1 MKRRSVAKVKP
12 RTKVKRKKGANTKM
26 KKPSQVPTKLD
37 RTFESR
43 DELAAA
49 WNEAGRE
56 YFSEYSARLS
66 RYYGTGDQ
74 NVDLDMNDPRPE
86 SMGDQVMRAVIELQ
100 AARKRPRDIFDP
112 AYVPLFSWIKKS
124 ERSLNFVT
132 ILGRDEVLVRRGSA
146 WQDDATTFHL
156 RGDEATPLT
165 DIRGVHRSR
174 NRDYL
179 VLARNAGLEI
189 RDARAGIAGLS
200 GPPIAM
206 LPWPDRDIFRPR
218 GLAYAAAWEPIEDP
232 LAIEQLGVS
241 DDGMRIVVN
250 CYGQGI
256 LLASRHRGERPWT
269 LLWPDARAPY
279 QSGDDDYV
287 PDAGDMTH
295 VAISRDG
302 TRLAFGC
309 QDTGHFLAEIDRAG
323 EPQWY
328 ATVGNLSE
336 YPHYACF
343 SDDGRY
349 VALNSCHFYNGA
361 TISFAWD
368 GNRGV
373 NLDAYEEHPQAPC
386 IDDGLRVYAAC
397 AVDRAVTKAVG
408 HNIADSGG
416 GFLLAG
422 AGLLKLCD
430 PTGAIGFA
438 QGFGSSAGSI
448 DFCPETRQ
456 LALSSY
462 SGFVHLYD
470 PYQDELPGRID
481 GYRPRRELARW
492 LMWEHLPAGPLR
504 W

>member
-1 MKRRSVAKVKP
+1 MK
-12 RTKVKRKKGANTKM
+12 KRKKATKE
-26 KKPSQVPTKLD
+26 LE
-37 RTFESR
+37 RTFGSR

-49 WNEAGRE
+49 WNEAGRA

-66 RYYGTGDQ
+66 RYYGDGDQ
-74 NVDLDMNDPRPE
+74 KVDLDMRDPRTE
-86 SMGDQVMRAVIELQ
+86 AMGDQVMRAVIELQ
-100 AARKRPRDIFDP
+100 AERKRPRDVFDP
-112 AYVPLFSWIKKS
+112 AYAPLFPWITKN
-124 ERSLNFVT
+124 ERSLGFVT
-132 ILGRDEVLVRRGSA
+132 ILGPDELLVRRGAA
-146 WQDDATTFHL
+146 WQEDCVTFHL
-156 RGDEATPLT
+156 RGNEATPLP

-179 VLARNAGLEI
+179 VLARGGGLEI

-200 GPPIAM
+200 GPPLAT
-206 LPWPDRDIFRPR
+206 LPWPDLDIFRPR
-218 GLAYAAAWEPIEDP
+218 GLAANAEWEPIEGP
-232 LAIEQLGVS
+232 LEIEQLAIS

-250 CYGQGI
+250 CYRQGI

-269 LLWPDARAPY
+269 LIWPDARAPY
-279 QSGDDDYV
+279 QSDDDAV

-309 QDTGHFLAEIDRAG
+309 QDTSHFLAEIDRAG

-349 VALNSCHFYNGA
+349 VALSSCHFYNGA
-361 TISFAWD
+361 TISFAWE
-368 GNRGV
+368 GNRGAD
-373 NLDAYEEHPQAPC
+373 LEAYEEHPQAPC
-386 IDDGLRVYAAC
+386 IDDNLRVYAAC
-397 AVDRAVTKAVG
+397 AVDHGVTSAVDRKMAK
-408 HNIADSGG
+408 GG
-416 GFLLAG
+416 GFVLAG
-422 AGLLKLCD
+422 AGLLKLCGS
-430 PTGAIGFA
+430 TGGLGFA
-438 QGFGSSAGSI
+438 QGFGSTAGSI

-462 SGFVHLYD
+462 SGFVHLYN
-470 PYQDELPGRID
+470 PYEDELPGRID